1 MNLLVQAL
9 NVYVP
14 ARLKRRKLLD
24 LFEATAAACGTAM
37 PDLGKNSPEECLERF
52 ALYTREEIGKKIRAG
67 EDLQEL
73 KDTLYR
79 HAYRLGSELRRQLRL
94 RSPEDVLSVGRA
106 LYRAIGIDFEGNM
119 SGSVRIRTCYF
130 SRYYDAA
137 VCRVMSS
144 LDEGIAAGLSGGSKL
159 TFSQRITEGNP
170 TCEASLDLSGGAA

>member
-37 PDLGKNSPEECLERF
+37 PDLDGLSAEECLERY
-52 ALYTREEIGKKIRAG
+52 ALYTRDEIGRKIRAG
-67 EDLQEL
+67 EDLREL

-79 HAYRLGSELRRQLRL
+79 HAYRLGGELRRQLRIKK
-94 RSPEDVLSVGRA
+94 PEEVLSVGRA
-106 LYRAIGIDFEGNM
+106 LYRAIGIDFEGSV

-130 SRYYDAA
+130 SGYYDAG
-137 VCRVMSS
+137 VCSVMSS
-144 LDEGIAAGLSGGSKL
+144 LDEGIAAGLSGGGKL
-159 TFSQRITEGNP
+159 TFSQRITEGKP
-170 TCEASLDLSGGAA
+170 TCEAALDLSGGAG